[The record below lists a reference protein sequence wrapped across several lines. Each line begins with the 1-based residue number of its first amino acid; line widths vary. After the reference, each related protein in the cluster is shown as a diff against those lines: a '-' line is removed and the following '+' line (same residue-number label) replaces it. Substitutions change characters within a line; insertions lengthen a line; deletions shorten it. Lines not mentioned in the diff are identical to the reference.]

1 MERRIGV
8 IKATQVAFKREDS
21 RFVIRIDYCSS
32 SIVIVINLKLAIH
45 RSIVSCYH
53 SARAIIIVIISS
65 IESRPHRLPLFSP
78 LFIAPLIVS
87 SPSSLSITFYTKTE
101 KQVINTTH
109 FEPRYRNLRLHLPCS
124 TKASPLFGRR
134 CNCNSHHNSCLIRR
148 LSLVNLSFGF
158 WADSHLESFLFPV
171 SVPWGRSACL
181 AKLQLLFFLFPQHR
195 LSAIVLN

>member
-1 MERRIGV
+1 M

-21 RFVIRIDYCSS
+21 RFVVGINCCSS

-53 SARAIIIVIISS
+53 SVRAIIIEFKLI
-65 IESRPHRLPLFSP
+65 HRLPLFSP
-78 LFIAPLIVS
+78 YFIAPLEVFI
-87 SPSSLSITFYTKTE
+87 LLTTFYTKTE
-101 KQVINTTH
+101 KQVINATH

-148 LSLVNLSFGF
+148 LSLVDLSFGF
-158 WADSHLESFLFPV
+158 WPDSHLEGFLFPV